1 MCCASFFFP
10 DLGVVFVC
18 SGPAMTGAS
27 QCLTS
32 HLSLQFTLEDARER
46 LSSLG
51 QSPDRNLRSR
61 LEAGPGMRE
70 QRHSVHVVTSSSPS
84 SAADKGKS
92 VEKMMCSSDK
102 NLCDMQ
108 S

>member
-1 MCCASFFFP
+1 MCCASFCFP

-70 QRHSVHVVTSSSPS
+70 QRHSVHVVTSSPS
-84 SAADKGKS
+84 SGADKGKS
-92 VEKMMCSSDK
+92 VGKMMCSSDK
-102 NLCDMQ
+102 NLSDMQ